1 MTTRPATESLVARP
15 VVGSRV
21 ARPVDETSVAR
32 PAGENPV
39 ARPVAVRR
47 IPPQRPEPFSAAV
60 TGIGLVTSAGV
71 GADATWRT
79 VSEAVTAPSVL
90 RRSELADLPCDFMYT
105 ITGLDTKAV
114 LGVATYRLMDRF
126 SQLAV
131 IAAREAVAD
140 AGLDPSVWDSGR
152 VAVVIGSAHGGL
164 PFYDQQHATLAGRGA
179 RRVSPKLAPLTVVNG
194 AASSVATDLGA
205 RGPSQAVS
213 TACSSGTVAIGTAH
227 QMLRTGACDIVIAG
241 GAESVCSRLLIASG
255 CQLKAVSTRRDDP
268 EAACRPFDTHRDG
281 FVVGEG
287 AGLLVL
293 ERPEHAR
300 ARGATVR
307 ARIAGYG
314 ASSDAYSA
322 VAPDPEGLG
331 IERALR
337 TALADA
343 GVDGADVGHV
353 NAHGTSTVA
362 NDLIEG
368 MMLHRVLGDHPLVTS
383 TKAMT
388 GHTLGAAGGIE
399 TALTVLALQRQLV
412 PPTVNLDAPDPAIPV
427 DVVSKEARPSV
438 FDVAVK
444 TSLGF
449 GGHNA
454 ALVLT
459 RA

>member
-1 MTTRPATESLVARP
+1 MTPPGPGAHRPG
-15 VVGSRV
+15 VV
-21 ARPVDETSVAR
+21 
-32 PAGENPV
+32 
-39 ARPVAVRR
+39 
-47 IPPQRPEPFSAAV
+47 PFAAAV
-60 TGIGLVTSAGV
+60 TGIGLVTAAGT
-71 GADATWRT
+71 GADAAWRGVCGT
-79 VSEAVTAPSVL
+79 GAAPSVHHL
-90 RRSELADLPCDFMYT
+90 DELAGLPCDFMYT
-105 ITGLDTKAV
+105 VTDTDPRGV
-114 LGVATYRLMDRF
+114 LGVGALRLMDRF

-140 AGLDPSVWDSGR
+140 AGLDPTVWDSGR

-164 PFYDQQHATLAGRGA
+164 PFYDEQHTTLAERGA

-194 AASSVATDLGA
+194 AASSVAMDLGVH
-205 RGPSQAVS
+205 GPSLAVS

-227 QMLRTGACDIVIAG
+227 QMLRAGACDVVVAG
-241 GAESVCSRLLIASG
+241 GAESVRSRLLIASA
-255 CQLKAVSTRRDDP
+255 CQMRAVSTRRDDP
-268 EAACRPFDTHRDG
+268 LAACRPFDTHRDG

-307 ARIAGYG
+307 AHVAGYG

-322 VAPDPEGLG
+322 VAPDPGGLG

-343 GVDGADVGHV
+343 GVGAAEVGHV

-362 NDLIEG
+362 NDLIEAT
-368 MMLHRVLGDHPLVTS
+368 MLRRVLGEHPLVTS

-399 TALTVLALQRQLV
+399 AALTVLALRHQLV
-412 PPTVNLDAPDPAIPV
+412 PPTGNLDAPDPAIPV
-427 DVVSKEARPSV
+427 DVVSKEARRGA
-438 FDVAVK
+438 FDCAVK

>member
-1 MTTRPATESLVARP
+1 MTGRVPFARRPARP
-15 VVGSRV
+15 G
-21 ARPVDETSVAR
+21 
-32 PAGENPV
+32 
-39 ARPVAVRR
+39 
-47 IPPQRPEPFSAAV
+47 IEPFSAAV
-60 TGIGLVTSAGV
+60 TGVGLVTAAGV
-71 GADATWRT
+71 GADAAWRGVCDT
-79 VSEAVTAPSVL
+79 ALAPSVPHL
-90 RRSELADLPCDFMYT
+90 PELAGLPCDFMYT
-105 ITGLDTKAV
+105 VADLDTKAV
-114 LGVATYRLMDRF
+114 LGVASQRLMDRF

-140 AGLDPSVWDSGR
+140 AGLDPTAWDSGR

-164 PFYDQQHATLAGRGA
+164 PFYDEQHTLLTERGA
-179 RRVSPKLAPLTVVNG
+179 RRVSPKLAPLSVVNG
-194 AASSVATDLGA
+194 AASSVAMDLGVH
-205 RGPSQAVS
+205 GPSQAVS

-227 QMLRTGACDIVIAG
+227 QMLRTGACDIVVAG
-241 GAESVCSRLLIASG
+241 GAESVLSRLLIASA
-255 CQLKAVSTRRDDP
+255 CQMRAVSTRRDDP
-268 EAACRPFDTHRDG
+268 QAACRPFDTHRDG

-287 AGLLVL
+287 AGLLVM
-293 ERPEHAR
+293 EHPEHAR

-307 ARIAGYG
+307 ARVAGYG
-314 ASSDAYSA
+314 ASSDAHSA
-322 VAPDPEGLG
+322 VAPDPDGLG

-343 GVDGADVGHV
+343 DIDATDVGHV

-362 NDLIEG
+362 NDIIETT
-368 MMLHRVLGDHPLVTS
+368 MLRRVLGEGSLVTS

-399 TALTVLALQRQLV
+399 TALTVLALQHQTV
-412 PPTVNLDAPDPAIPV
+412 PPTANLDAPDPEIPV
-427 DVVSKEARPSV
+427 EVVSKEARRAS
-438 FDVAVK
+438 FDCAVK

>member
-1 MTTRPATESLVARP
+1 MTARP
-15 VVGSRV
+15 G
-21 ARPVDETSVAR
+21 RPT
-32 PAGENPV
+32 
-39 ARPVAVRR
+39 
-47 IPPQRPEPFSAAV
+47 PFTAAV
-60 TGIGLVTSAGV
+60 TGIGLVTAA
-71 GADATWRT
+71 GADARTTWRT
-79 VSEAVTAPSVL
+79 VTEATAVPSVL
-90 RRSELADLPCDFMYT
+90 KRPELDGLPCDFMYT
-105 ITGLDTKAV
+105 VTGLDAAAR
-114 LGVATYRLMDRF
+114 LGAAAARLMDRF

-131 IAAREAVAD
+131 LAAREAVAD
-140 AGLDPSVWDSGR
+140 AGLDPSDWEGTR

-164 PFYDQQHATLAGRGA
+164 PFYDEQHTVLAERGA

-205 RGPSQAVS
+205 LGPSQAVS

-227 QMLRTGACDIVIAG
+227 QMLRAGVCDIAVAG
-241 GAESVCSRLLIASG
+241 GAESVCSRLLIASA
-255 CQLKAVSTRRDDP
+255 CRLKAVSTRCDEP
-268 EAACRPFDTHRDG
+268 EAACRPFDIHRDG

-307 ARIAGYG
+307 AHVAGYG
-314 ASSDAYSA
+314 ASSDAHSA
-322 VAPDPEGLG
+322 VAPDPGGRG

-343 GVDGADVGHV
+343 GVTARDIGHV

-368 MMLHRVLGDHPLVTS
+368 TMLRRVLGEHPLVTS

-388 GHTLGAAGGIE
+388 GHALGAAGGIE
-399 TALTVLALQRQLV
+399 TALTALALEHRLV
-412 PPTVNLDAPDPAIPV
+412 PPTLNLDAPDPDIPL
-427 DVVSKEARPSV
+427 DVVRKEARPGA
-438 FDVAVK
+438 FDAAVK

>member
-1 MTTRPATESLVARP
+1 MTGRPY
-15 VVGSRV
+15 
-21 ARPVDETSVAR
+21 
-32 PAGENPV
+32 
-39 ARPVAVRR
+39 
-47 IPPQRPEPFSAAV
+47 RPEPFAAAV
-60 TGIGLVTSAGV
+60 TGIGLVTAAGT
-71 GADATWRT
+71 GAGATW
-79 VSEAVTAPSVL
+79 SAVTGASDPPSVL
-90 RRSELADLPCDFMYT
+90 HRPELHGLPCDFMYT
-105 ITGLDTKAV
+105 ITGLDPRTV
-114 LGVATYRLMDRF
+114 LGVATARLMDRF

-140 AGLDPSVWDSGR
+140 AGLDPLLWDGGR

-164 PFYDQQHATLAGRGA
+164 PFYDEQHAILAERGA

-205 RGPSQAVS
+205 LGPSQAVS

-227 QMLRTGACDIVIAG
+227 QMLRTGACDVVVAG
-241 GAESVCSRLLIASG
+241 GAESVCSRLLIASA
-255 CQLKAVSTRRDDP
+255 CQLKAVSTRREDP
-268 EAACRPFDTHRDG
+268 GAACRPFDVHRDG

-287 AGLLVL
+287 AGLLVM

-307 ARIAGYG
+307 AHVAGYG
-314 ASSDAYSA
+314 AACDAYSA
-322 VAPDPEGLG
+322 VAPDPGGRG

-343 GVDGADVGHV
+343 GIDARDVGHV
-353 NAHGTSTVA
+353 NAHGTSTVS
-362 NDLIEG
+362 NDLIEAT
-368 MMLHRVLGDHPLVTS
+368 MLRRVVGEHPLVTS

-399 TALTVLALQRQLV
+399 TALTVLALQHQLV
-412 PPTVNLDAPDPAIPV
+412 PPTVNLDAPDPGIPV
-427 DVVSKEARPSV
+427 DVVSKEARRGT
-438 FDVAVK
+438 FDAAVK

-459 RA
+459 RP

>member
-1 MTTRPATESLVARP
+1 MSAPAAPATGPYRP
-15 VVGSRV
+15 TPL
-21 ARPVDETSVAR
+21 A
-32 PAGENPV
+32 
-39 ARPVAVRR
+39 
-47 IPPQRPEPFSAAV
+47 PFAAAV
-60 TGIGLVTSAGV
+60 TGVGLVTAAGTGV
-71 GADATWRT
+71 RAAWHG
-79 VSEAVTAPSVL
+79 VTEGLAPSVGP
-90 RRSELADLPCDFMYT
+90 RPELADLPCDFFYSVT
-105 ITGLDTKAV
+105 DCDPREV
-114 LGVATYRLMDRF
+114 LGVAAQRLMDRF
-126 SQLAV
+126 AQLAV

-152 VAVVIGSAHGGL
+152 VGIVIGSAHGGL
-164 PFYDQQHATLAGRGA
+164 PFYDEQHAALTERGA
-179 RRVSPKLAPLTVVNG
+179 RRVSPKLAPLSVVNG
-194 AASSVATDLGA
+194 AASSVSLDLGVQ
-205 RGPSQAVS
+205 GPSQAVS

-227 QMLRTGACDIVIAG
+227 QMLRSGACDIVIAG
-241 GAESVCSRLLIASG
+241 GAESTCTRLLIASA
-255 CQLKAVSTRRDDP
+255 CRLKAVSTRREDP
-268 EAACRPFDTHRDG
+268 GAACRPFDTHRDG

-293 ERPEHAR
+293 EHPEHAR

-307 ARIAGYG
+307 AHVSGYG
-314 ASSDAYSA
+314 ASSDAHSA

-343 GVDGADVGHV
+343 GLSPADVGHV
-353 NAHGTSTVA
+353 NAHGTSTLS
-362 NDLIEG
+362 NDLIEAT
-368 MMLHRVLGDHPLVTS
+368 MLRRVLGESPLVTS

-399 TALTVLALQRQLV
+399 AALTVLALQHQLV
-412 PPTVNLDAPDPAIPV
+412 PPTVNLDAPDPLIEM
-427 DVVSKEARPSV
+427 DVVAKEARGAS
-438 FDVAVK
+438 FDCAVK

>member
-1 MTTRPATESLVARP
+1 MTARY
-15 VVGSRV
+15 
-21 ARPVDETSVAR
+21 
-32 PAGENPV
+32 
-39 ARPVAVRR
+39 
-47 IPPQRPEPFSAAV
+47 RPEPFAAAV
-60 TGIGLVTSAGV
+60 TGIGLVTAAGV
-71 GADATWRT
+71 GTEATWRG
-79 VSEAVTAPSVL
+79 VSEAATAPCVPHL
-90 RRSELADLPCDFMYT
+90 PELQGLPCDFMYT
-105 ITGLDTKAV
+105 ITDLDTRAV
-114 LGVATYRLMDRF
+114 LGVATQRLMDRF

-140 AGLDPSVWDSGR
+140 AGLDPSVWDSSR

-164 PFYDQQHATLAGRGA
+164 PFYDAQHTALTERGA

-205 RGPSQAVS
+205 HGPSQAVS
-213 TACSSGTVAIGTAH
+213 TACSSGTVALGTAH
-227 QMLRTGACDIVIAG
+227 QMLRTGACDIVVAG
-241 GAESVCSRLLIASG
+241 GAESVRSRLLIASA

-268 EAACRPFDTHRDG
+268 ESACRPFDTHRDG

-307 ARIAGYG
+307 AHLAGYG

-337 TALADA
+337 AALADA
-343 GVDGADVGHV
+343 GVGAADIGHV

-362 NDLIEG
+362 NDLIETT
-368 MMLHRVLGDHPLVTS
+368 MLRRVLGEHPLVTS

-399 TALTVLALQRQLV
+399 TALTVLALQHQLV
-412 PPTVNLDAPDPAIPV
+412 PPTVNLDAPDPEIPLE
-427 DVVSKEARPSV
+427 VVSKEARPGA
-438 FDVAVK
+438 FDAAVK

>member
-1 MTTRPATESLVARP
+1 MTGRPY
-15 VVGSRV
+15 
-21 ARPVDETSVAR
+21 
-32 PAGENPV
+32 
-39 ARPVAVRR
+39 
-47 IPPQRPEPFSAAV
+47 RPEPFAAAV
-60 TGIGLVTSAGV
+60 TGIGLVTAAGT
-71 GADATWRT
+71 GADATWRA
-79 VSEAVTAPSVL
+79 VCEASAAPSVPHRPEL
-90 RRSELADLPCDFMYT
+90 RDLPCDFMYT
-105 ITGLDTKAV
+105 ITGLDPRAL
-114 LGVATYRLMDRF
+114 LGVAVARLMDRF

-140 AGLDPSVWDSGR
+140 AGLDPSAWDAGR

-164 PFYDQQHATLAGRGA
+164 PFYDEQHTILTERGA

-205 RGPSQAVS
+205 LGPSQAVS

-227 QMLRTGACDIVIAG
+227 QMLRTGACDIVVAG
-241 GAESVCSRLLIASG
+241 GAESVCSRLLIASA

-268 EAACRPFDTHRDG
+268 EAACRPFDVHRDG

-300 ARGATVR
+300 ARGAAVR
-307 ARIAGYG
+307 ALVAGYG
-314 ASSDAYSA
+314 AASDAYSA

-337 TALADA
+337 FALADA
-343 GVDGADVGHV
+343 GVDARDIGHV
-353 NAHGTSTVA
+353 NAHGTSTVS
-362 NDLIEG
+362 NDLIEAT
-368 MMLHRVLGDHPLVTS
+368 MLRRVLGEHPLVTS

-399 TALTVLALQRQLV
+399 TALTVLALQHRLV
-412 PPTVNLDAPDPAIPV
+412 PPTVNLDAPDPEIPI
-427 DVVSKEARPSV
+427 DVVSKQARPGT
-438 FDVAVK
+438 FDAAVK

>member
-1 MTTRPATESLVARP
+1 MTARRPFAHTSARP
-15 VVGSRV
+15 G
-21 ARPVDETSVAR
+21 A
-32 PAGENPV
+32 
-39 ARPVAVRR
+39 
-47 IPPQRPEPFSAAV
+47 EPFSAAV
-60 TGIGLVTSAGV
+60 TGIGLVTAAGV
-71 GADATWRT
+71 GIEAAWRGVCDT
-79 VSEAVTAPSVL
+79 SVAPSVMH
-90 RRSELADLPCDFMYT
+90 RPELAGLPCDFMYS
-105 ITGLDTKAV
+105 ITDLDTKAV
-114 LGVATYRLMDRF
+114 LGVAAQRLMDRF

-140 AGLDPSVWDSGR
+140 AGLDPAVWDSGR

-164 PFYDQQHATLAGRGA
+164 PFYDAQHTTLTERGA
-179 RRVSPKLAPLTVVNG
+179 RRVSPKLAPLSVVNG
-194 AASSVATDLGA
+194 AASSVAMDLGVH
-205 RGPSQAVS
+205 GPSQAVS

-227 QMLRTGACDIVIAG
+227 QMLRTGACDIVVAG
-241 GAESVCSRLLIASG
+241 GAESVCSRLLIASA
-255 CQLKAVSTRRDDP
+255 CQMRAVSTRRDDP
-268 EAACRPFDTHRDG
+268 QAACRPFDTHRDG

-307 ARIAGYG
+307 ARVAGYG
-314 ASSDAYSA
+314 ASSDAHSA
-322 VAPDPEGLG
+322 VAPDPDGLG

-343 GVDGADVGHV
+343 GLDASDIGHA

-362 NDLIEG
+362 NDLIEAT
-368 MMLHRVLGDHPLVTS
+368 MLRRVLGEHPLVTS

-399 TALTVLALQRQLV
+399 TALTVLALQHQLV
-412 PPTVNLDAPDPAIPV
+412 PPTANLDAPDPAIPL
-427 DVVSKEARPSV
+427 DVVSKEARRGA
-438 FDVAVK
+438 FDCAVK

>member
-15 VVGSRV
+15 VAESRV
-21 ARPVDETSVAR
+21 ARPADENVMAR
-32 PAGENPV
+32 PAGESPA
-39 ARPVAVRR
+39 ARPVAARR
-47 IPPQRPEPFSAAV
+47 IPPQRLEPFSAAV

-71 GADATWRT
+71 GTGATWRT

-90 RRSELADLPCDFMYT
+90 RRPELNELPCDFMYT
-105 ITGLDTKAV
+105 ITGLDTKVV
-114 LGVATYRLMDRF
+114 LGVATHRLMDRF

-164 PFYDQQHATLAGRGA
+164 PFYDEQHATLAGRGA

-241 GAESVCSRLLIASG
+241 GAESVCSRLLIASA

-368 MMLHRVLGDHPLVTS
+368 TMLRRVLGDHPLVTS

-399 TALTVLALQRQLV
+399 TALTVLALQYQLV
-412 PPTVNLDAPDPAIPV
+412 PPTVNLDAPDPAIPI
-427 DVVSKEARPSV
+427 DVVSKEARPGV